1 MFGRELAY
9 KELILTRAMEIG
21 NGTGFEWFK
30 IWQWSIKQK
39 CKGFCPFSNQ
49 IITSSIIDLHIY
61 LLFFIWKSSPINIYM
76 LFYCL
81 GGSKNSITTLSTYS
95 I

>member
-30 IWQWSIKQK
+30 I
-39 CKGFCPFSNQ
+39 
-49 IITSSIIDLHIY
+49 
-61 LLFFIWKSSPINIYM
+61 
-76 LFYCL
+76 
-81 GGSKNSITTLSTYS
+81 
-95 I
+95 